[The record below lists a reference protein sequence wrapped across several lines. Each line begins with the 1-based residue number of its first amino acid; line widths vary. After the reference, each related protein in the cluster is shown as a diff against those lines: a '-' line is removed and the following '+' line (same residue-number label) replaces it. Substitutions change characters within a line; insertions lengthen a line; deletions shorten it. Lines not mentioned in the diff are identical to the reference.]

1 MRVRMQ
7 TLLALAVIMTAVPA
21 LAQDPGT
28 VEAGLFWRGWM
39 WGHQTQLENNR
50 AGGGGRLGLFFM
62 RNLELE
68 GAAAY
73 CQADHTSGLTANVV
87 PLTARIVWNAP
98 VTENL
103 ALLLGAG
110 FTHIKYGGDF
120 DAQGNGLNALAGIR
134 LKAGDRVSLRL
145 EGTVDRLRR
154 PLNNGAQTAV
164 GDFGVQAGVSWLF
177 GGAPRDSDKDG
188 VSDKLDMCPDTP
200 LGLRV
205 DARGCRIIEDGDL
218 DGVSDVLDKCPDTP
232 AGTRVDASGCP
243 IVVDSDGDG
252 IPDPQDKCPNTP
264 RGTRVDA
271 TGCPVPVD
279 SDSDGDG
286 VLDPQDKCPNTP
298 RGTRVDATG
307 CPVPVDS
314 DGDGVFDPQDRCPNT
329 PIGTAV
335 DANGCPRV
343 FEEGRK
349 NVILEGVNF
358 ETNKA
363 ELRPESRAILDR
375 VAESLKG
382 YPELMVEVQG
392 HTDSRGS
399 ADLNRKLSQARA
411 ETVRDYLIANGVA
424 ASRLIAKGYGPG
436 MPAADNTTDA
446 GRAKNRRVELLKA
459 E

>member
-39 WGHQTQLENNR
+39 WGHQTQLEDNW

-68 GAAAY
+68 GTAAY
-73 CQADHTSGLTANVV
+73 SQVDHTNGLTANVV

-110 FTHIKYGGDF
+110 FTHIKYGGDV
-120 DAQGNGLNALAGIR
+120 DAQGNGLDALAGLR
-134 LKAGDRVSLRL
+134 LKAGERVSLRL

-154 PLNNGAQTAV
+154 PLNSGARTAV

-200 LGLRV
+200 AGLRV
-205 DARGCRIIEDGDL
+205 DARGCRIIEDGDH
-218 DGVSDVLDKCPDTP
+218 DGVSDVLDKCSDTP

-252 IPDPQDKCPNTP
+252 
-264 RGTRVDA
+264 
-271 TGCPVPVD
+271 
-279 SDSDGDG
+279 
-286 VLDPQDKCPNTP
+286 
-298 RGTRVDATG
+298 
-307 CPVPVDS
+307 
-314 DGDGVFDPQDRCPNT
+314 VFDPQDRCPNT
-329 PIGTAV
+329 PAGTPV
-335 DANGCPRV
+335 DANGCPKV
-343 FEEGRK
+343 FEEVRR

-424 ASRLIAKGYGPG
+424 ASRLTARGYGPG

>member
-1 MRVRMQ
+1 MRVTMLS
-7 TLLALAVIMTAVPA
+7 LLALAVIMTALPA

-39 WGHQTQLENNR
+39 WGRQTQLEDNY
-50 AGGGGRLGLFFM
+50 AGAGGRLGLFLL

-73 CQADHTSGLTANVV
+73 CQADHTSGLKVNVV
-87 PLTARIVWNAP
+87 PLTARLVWNAP

-110 FTHIKYGGDF
+110 FTHIKYGGDV
-120 DAQGNGLNALAGIR
+120 DAQGNGLGALAGFR
-134 LKAGDRVSLRL
+134 LKAGERVSLRL

-154 PLNNGAQTAV
+154 PLNSGSQTAV

-205 DARGCRIIEDGDL
+205 DARGCRIIEDGDH

-232 AGTRVDASGCP
+232 SGTRVDAGGCP

-264 RGTRVDA
+264 SGSRVDP
-271 TGCPVPVD
+271 TGCLLPVD
-279 SDSDGDG
+279 SDS
-286 VLDPQDKCPNTP
+286 
-298 RGTRVDATG
+298 
-307 CPVPVDS
+307 
-314 DGDGVFDPQDRCPNT
+314 DGVFDPQDRCPNT
-329 PIGTAV
+329 PAGTPV
-335 DANGCPRV
+335 DANGCPQV
-343 FEEGRK
+343 FEAGKR

-382 YPELMVEVQG
+382 DPELMVEVQG

-399 ADLNRKLSQARA
+399 AELNRKLSQARA
-411 ETVRDYLIANGVA
+411 EAVRDYLIANGVA
-424 ASRLIAKGYGPG
+424 ASRLTARGYGSG